1 MKYKKL
7 LVPLDGSLLSEYVLP
22 HAEGIASGFGGEI
35 TLLHVVPEFD
45 DASEEITPSQ
55 KANRANIVRYLERI
69 EESIKGQNLE
79 VHWSIRSGDP
89 AEEIRWYVEEHE
101 VDLILMS
108 THGQG
113 ESYERK
119 VGSVAAEVLEDSTV
133 PILMARVPE
142 SIAKL

>member
-22 HAEGIASGFGGEI
+22 HAEGIASEFGSEI
-35 TLLHVVPEFD
+35 TLLHVVPEYEN
-45 DASEEITPSQ
+45 AANELTPSQ
-55 KANRANIVRYLERI
+55 KTNRTNIVSYLERI
-69 EESIKGQNLE
+69 EQGIHDHNL
-79 VHWSIRSGDP
+79 VAHWSIRSGDP
-89 AEEIRWYVEEHE
+89 AQEIVWYVEEHE

-119 VGSVAAEVLEDSTV
+119 VGSVASEVVEESMV
-133 PILMARVPE
+133 PVLIARVPE